1 MKKRLSLLLIA
12 TFTVATTYGQSSID
26 VLQAQYNND
35 ITALLNYC
43 NSRDK
48 NIADEAYKALYVYSD
63 LTDLSLNDIVKYHDL
78 TKYNPTLRPLF
89 DEKYEDVKQNLYAK
103 YKYKTV
109 KDVINEANYYPE
121 KRELVNEF
129 LKTNIGDHLD
139 ELSYDELTYLRHEVP
154 GYMSYAV
161 QSERDGRTVEKQM
174 IAKSNANHYCDLEKE
189 HIDNLYY
196 VFEKSVMEYL
206 YLNYG
211 KVIVAY
217 ANTALPETTD
227 EMESQYKSLVK
238 AEVSDAKF
246 KSFMQNELDKF
257 CAEINKARSSY
268 AHQCGKS
275 NYVKLALKMPD
286 VKLSNYS
293 VSTESLLKIVDER
306 KSYKE
311 NTKTAD
317 WIATGASVVASFFD
331 GGFLSNALIT
341 GAKHLVTSSLADDMA
356 ENVLEA
362 RKEYLSKVLKSLE
375 ENTENQF
382 STVENSLKQQLSD
395 NEIQFRNDLE
405 K

>member
-1 MKKRLSLLLIA
+1 
-12 TFTVATTYGQSSID
+12 
-26 VLQAQYNND
+26 
-35 ITALLNYC
+35 
-43 NSRDK
+43 
-48 NIADEAYKALYVYSD
+48 
-63 LTDLSLNDIVKYHDL
+63 
-78 TKYNPTLRPLF
+78 
-89 DEKYEDVKQNLYAK
+89 
-103 YKYKTV
+103 
-109 KDVINEANYYPE
+109 
-121 KRELVNEF
+121 
-129 LKTNIGDHLD
+129 
-139 ELSYDELTYLRHEVP
+139 
-154 GYMSYAV
+154 
-161 QSERDGRTVEKQM
+161 
-174 IAKSNANHYCDLEKE
+174 
-189 HIDNLYY
+189 
-196 VFEKSVMEYL
+196 MEYL

-331 GGFLSNALIT
+331 CGFLSNALIT